1 MNYQTKTNGAGNSNS
16 ASEFDSLR
24 AEISSV
30 KKKNTAEKGA
40 MENRGFNRETAVASN
55 MQKLHNNIDGMNA
68 MAKYKNRSSAGIA
81 KESTEASGDK
91 INQHTDFSRNSDNRT
106 ENLDIDSTK
115 NENRPKLGNRYKPQ
129 ANGNTGVVEPT
140 KFVGDNK
147 VTKKVQIK
155 NNKKGT
161 RGGTNHA
168 IDMQAPNK
176 VNKPRR
182 CIFRKIDFYTVFVT
196 LITVGLIQGGLIYFF
211 ILR

>member
-1 MNYQTKTNGAGNSNS
+1 MNYQTKTNGDVNSNS
-16 ASEFDSLR
+16 TSDFASLR

-30 KKKNTAEKGA
+30 KRKNNAEKA
-40 MENRGFNRETAVASN
+40 VTENRGFNRETAVTASA
-55 MQKLHNNIDGMNA
+55 QKIHNNVDGMNA
-68 MAKYKNRSSAGIA
+68 MAKYKNRSNASIA
-81 KESTEASGDK
+81 KESVDMPGDK
-91 INQHTDFSRNSDNRT
+91 INQHIDFARNPDNRA

-115 NENRPKLGNRYKPQ
+115 NENRSKVSNRFKPQ
-129 ANGNTGVVEPT
+129 ATANAGAVDPT

-161 RGGTNHA
+161 RGGTNHT
-168 IDMQAPNK
+168 IDMQTPNK

-182 CIFRKIDFYTVFVT
+182 GIFRKLDFYSVFVT